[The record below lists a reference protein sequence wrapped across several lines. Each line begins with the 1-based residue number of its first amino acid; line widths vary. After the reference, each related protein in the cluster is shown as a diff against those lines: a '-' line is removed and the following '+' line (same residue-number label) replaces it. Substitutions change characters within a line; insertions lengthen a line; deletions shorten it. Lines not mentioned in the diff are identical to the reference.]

1 MVELRVLGALRLTAS
16 DRRDVGS
23 LERQARRAALLVYLA
38 AATPR
43 GSHRRDKLLALFW
56 PELDEARAR
65 AALNQAVYV
74 LRATLGEDAIVPRGD
89 GALGVTDAVWCD
101 AAAFEA
107 ALNSGNVPEALALY
121 RGDLLDGF
129 FVTGAPEFERWLD
142 GERERLRQRA
152 SEAAWALAETRAAEG
167 DAVEAERWAR
177 RAVDLAP
184 ADEAGVRRLMTFLR
198 GLGDRAAAVRAY
210 ETFIARLRQE
220 YELEPSAETQALAA
234 SIRQEEQRAPTLRPV
249 ERAFRSLPAVLV
261 PVRRRPP
268 LWWVAASVVVATA
281 LAAGAG
287 AWLGYRAPSLRPIV
301 RFTLEF
307 PANQQMATAVSGST
321 IALSPDGSHLA
332 YLVRGPQGTQLFLR
346 SLDEVA
352 AVPIPHTLGASLP
365 FFAPD
370 GVWLGFVMGNTIR
383 KVSLRGGPVITV
395 CTVATNV
402 SGASWGPNEGMVF
415 ATPTGL
421 WRVSASGGD
430 GSLLAASD
438 TARGE
443 RYLWPEIL
451 PSGRAAVF
459 TRVDDTG
466 FQLAAVSLE
475 TGAVRPLGFEG
486 TSPRF
491 TTRGYLLFA
500 RRDGALL
507 AAPFDPLAVRV
518 TGPALPITDEV
529 QVGIAGAAKLGV
541 SGAGTLAYV
550 PRAAADRT
558 LATVDRVGNA
568 ETVPVAPRGYIM
580 ARFSPDGRSITT
592 AIEPPGGEQPDIW
605 VLDPTANTSR
615 RVTFDSVSL
624 DPVWSPDGGR
634 VAFASKSGG
643 RPGWEVRWVRADGS
657 DSAGLL
663 LPNELGGNSID
674 YTPDGR
680 ALVFQRRHPLT
691 GLDLWML
698 RLDGARRPQPYLR
711 GSSDEHS
718 AAVSPDGQWLA
729 YVSNES
735 GRDEVYVRAFPK
747 PGVPVQ
753 ISSGGGREPRW
764 APRGRELFYRNEQGM
779 VAAAVATSPS
789 FRVGGRKV
797 LFDDKAY
804 LSHPVGAA
812 YDVHPDGRRFLMI
825 RRGSEGPQVVV
836 VLNWFAQLRAV
847 SARGTKSP

>member
-1 MVELRVLGALRLTAS
+1 MVELRVLGALRLTAP

-43 GSHRRDKLLALFW
+43 GSQRRDKLLALFW

-74 LRATLGEDAIVPRGD
+74 LRATLGVDAIAPRGD
-89 GALGVTDAVWCD
+89 GALGITDAVWCD
-101 AAAFEA
+101 AVAFEA
-107 ALNSGNVPEALALY
+107 ALDSGNVAEALVLY

-129 FVTGAPEFERWLD
+129 FISGAPEFERWLD
-142 GERERLRQRA
+142 GERERLRHRA

-177 RAVDLAP
+177 RAADLVP
-184 ADEAGVRRLMTFLR
+184 ADETGVRRLMTFLR

-210 ETFIARLRQE
+210 EAFIARLRQE

-234 SIRQEEQRAPTLRPV
+234 SIRQEEHRASTLRPV
-249 ERAFRSLPAVLV
+249 EPAFRPLPAVPV
-261 PVRRRPP
+261 PIRRR
-268 LWWVAASVVVATA
+268 LSHGWIAASVVVATL
-281 LAAGAG
+281 LAAGAW
-287 AWLGYRAPSLRPIV
+287 AWLRHPASSLRPIV

-346 SLDEVA
+346 SLDQVA
-352 AVPIPHTLGASLP
+352 AVPIAHTLGASLP

-370 GVWLGFVMGNTIR
+370 GEWLGFVIGNTIR
-383 KVSLRGGPVITV
+383 KVPLLGGPAIIV

-402 SGASWGPNEGMVF
+402 SGASWGPNEVIVF

-421 WRVSASGGD
+421 WKVPASGGD
-430 GSLLAASD
+430 GRLLAASD
-438 TARGE
+438 TARSE
-443 RYLWPEIL
+443 RYLWPEVL

-459 TRVDDTG
+459 ARVDDRG

-475 TGAVRPLGFEG
+475 TGAVWSLGLEG

-507 AAPFDPLAVRV
+507 AAPFDPHAVRI
-518 TGPALPITDEV
+518 TGPALPITEEV

-568 ETVPVAPRGYIM
+568 ETVPVAPRGYTA
-580 ARFSPDGRSITT
+580 ARLSPDGRSIAT
-592 AIEPPGGEQPDIW
+592 AIEPTGGQQPDIW
-605 VLDPTANTSR
+605 VLDPTANTFR
-615 RVTFDSVSL
+615 RVTFDSGSL
-624 DPVWSPDGGR
+624 SPVWSRDGR
-634 VAFASKSGG
+634 RIAFASKSGG
-643 RPGWEVRWVRADGS
+643 RPGWELRWVRADGS
-657 DSAGLL
+657 DSAGML
-663 LPNELGGNSID
+663 LPSDLGGNSLD

-680 ALVFQRRHPLT
+680 ALVFHRRHPLT
-691 GLDLWML
+691 GLDLWIL
-698 RLDGARRPQPYLR
+698 HLDGERRPQPYLR

-735 GRDEVYVRAFPK
+735 GQDEVYVRAFPK
-747 PGVPVQ
+747 PGAPVQ
-753 ISSGGGREPRW
+753 ISSDGGREPRW
-764 APRGRELFYRNEQGM
+764 APSGRELFYRNEQGM
-779 VAAAVATSPS
+779 VAVVVATSPS
-789 FRVGGRKV
+789 FRVGRRQV

-847 SARGTKSP
+847 SARGTTSP